1 MLETRRNKRHIA
13 SGKTRKNKCDGIF
26 MQNISNYSDYFI
38 QADRTSNYISLK
50 QLSNKSQL
58 LDLWIPIQ
66 IHIVEGLRIL
76 HINQKHYGLINSESV
91 FIDISGNAKLVEPVI
106 SDYDFIYNDAL
117 APEYHILAGLKHGFS
132 GDQLLDDIFS
142 KNLFLQKVDNL
153 FYSWPIE
160 TFIKSL
166 DTSDLQKYEKMYLPN
181 ADIWSLG
188 HLLFTIY
195 MNFIAD
201 SHVLTSK
208 FYKNN
213 HRVQMKI
220 FEGMLNP
227 DPRKRFTVDNILNE
241 LYTLRMD
248 CVLPDTV

>member
-1 MLETRRNKRHIA
+1 MLETRRNKRHNA
-13 SGKTRKNKCDGIF
+13 SGKTRKNKCGGVF
-26 MQNISNYSDYFI
+26 MQSINNYADYFI
-38 QADRTSNYISLK
+38 QADSTSDYLSLQK
-50 QLSNKSQL
+50 WLNKSQL
-58 LDLWIPIQ
+58 LEFWIPVQ
-66 IHIVEGLRIL
+66 IHIVEALRIL

-91 FIDISGNAKLVEPVI
+91 FIDISGNVKLVEPVYT
-106 SDYDFIYNDAL
+106 DYEFIYNDTL
-117 APEYHILAGLKHGFS
+117 APEYHILRGLKNGLS
-132 GDQLLDDIFS
+132 GDHLLDDIFS
-142 KNLFLQKVDNL
+142 KNPFLQKVDNL
-153 FYSWPIE
+153 FYNWPIE
-160 TFIKSL
+160 GFVNSL

-195 MNFIAD
+195 MNLIAD
-201 SHVLTSK
+201 SDVLRSK

-227 DPRKRFTVDNILNE
+227 DPRKRFTIDNILNE

-248 CVLPDTV
+248 CVDAV